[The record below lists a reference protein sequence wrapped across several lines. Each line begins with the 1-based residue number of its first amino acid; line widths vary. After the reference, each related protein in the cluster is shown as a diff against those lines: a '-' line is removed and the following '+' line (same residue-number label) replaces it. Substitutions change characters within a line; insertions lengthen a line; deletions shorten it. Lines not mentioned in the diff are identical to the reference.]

1 MLKYLITLSS
11 AKLKLIEYAK
21 TWKQAQILADAWAN
35 DYSTCTVTIAEVLSI
50 QTKGEK
56 K

>member
-1 MLKYLITLSS
+1 MLDYLITCSNP
-11 AKLKLIEYAK
+11 KLIEYAK
-21 TWKQAQILADAWAN
+21 TWKQAQTLADAWIN
-35 DYSTCTVTIAEVLSI
+35 EHSTCTVTIAEVLSI